1 MFALPRLFS
10 LVQFWGHLSE
20 FCPRE
25 TEQRDSDIA
34 YLDHSSFLSSIH
46 PFLQETNRAIL
57 NIDASV
63 RKVVTLAR
71 QQYRPDKLNPALA
84 NLEDAANHSI
94 NLQEELEGNLRCDN
108 MYRSVNKRPPPLQQ
122 PYS

>member
-1 MFALPRLFS
+1 MA
-10 LVQFWGHLSE
+10 H
-20 FCPRE
+20 
-25 TEQRDSDIA
+25 
-34 YLDHSSFLSSIH
+34 LDHSSFPCSIH
-46 PFLQETNRAIL
+46 PSLQETNRAIL

-108 MYRSVNKRPPPLQQ
+108 MYRSVNRRPPPLQKTHF
-122 PYS
+122 